1 LNISE
6 SRYNLFKSPILPK
19 WQITNDLH
27 LHTSMSD
34 GNITPKDLI
43 EKISLTN
50 INCIAITDHDTTKGV
65 EESLKFAYK
74 KNITTIPGVEISTS
88 FQGNEIHVIGY
99 FINIKNHYLQT
110 KLKNLRLSR
119 KRSILKTINRL
130 QLLGYKISMEEIKN
144 ISNGTIGRPHIAQ
157 IMKSKGYFNT
167 TTEAFE
173 KILSNKKIININR
186 EKINSIDA
194 IELITQSGGIS
205 VLAHPR
211 SIKNLEKILPMFVN
225 KGLTGIE
232 IYSEKLTQKTLEF
245 LKKLSEKYNLIPTG
259 GSDYHARN
267 EPNEIQPG
275 MNGPPP
281 HTPEKLFT
289 KAFEIHGANIGII
302 PKGF

>member
-1 LNISE
+1 MNISE

-34 GNITPKDLI
+34 ANINPKDLI
-43 EKISLTN
+43 EKISLTD
-50 INCIAITDHDTTKGV
+50 INCIAITDHDTTEGV
-65 EESLKFAYK
+65 EESVKFAYK

-99 FINIKNHYLQT
+99 FINIKNYYLQT
-110 KLKNLRLSR
+110 KLKKLRQSR
-119 KRSILKTINRL
+119 KKSILETINRL

-144 ISNGTIGRPHIAQ
+144 ISNGTVGRPHIAQ
-157 IMKSKGYFNT
+157 IMKSKGYFDT

-173 KILSNKKIININR
+173 KILSNKKIINIKR

-194 IELITQSGGIS
+194 IDLITQSGGIS
-205 VLAHPR
+205 ILAHPR

-225 KGLTGIE
+225 KGLAGIE
-232 IYSEKLTQKTLEF
+232 VYSEKLTRKTLES

-281 HTPEKLFT
+281 HTPKKLFA

>member
-1 LNISE
+1 MNISE

-19 WQITNDLH
+19 WKITNDLH

-34 GNITPKDLI
+34 ANISPKDLI
-43 EKISLTN
+43 DKISLTN
-50 INCIAITDHDTTKGV
+50 INCIAITDHDTTEAV
-65 EESLKFAYK
+65 EECVKFGYK

-88 FQGNEIHVIGY
+88 FQGNEIHILGY
-99 FINIKNHYLQT
+99 FIDIKNSYLQGKLKFLRQSRKKSILETIT
-110 KLKNLRLSR
+110 KLE
-119 KRSILKTINRL
+119 
-130 QLLGYKISMEEIKN
+130 LLGYEISVEEIKN
-144 ISNGTIGRPHIAQ
+144 ISNGTIGRPHIAK
-157 IMKSKGYFNT
+157 IMKSKGYFDT

-173 KILSNKKIININR
+173 KILSNKKIINIKR
-186 EKINSIDA
+186 EKIDSIDA
-194 IELITQSGGIS
+194 IDLITQSGGIS

-211 SIKNLEKILPMFVN
+211 SITNLEKLLPIFVN
-225 KGLTGIE
+225 KGLAGIE
-232 IYSEKLTQKTLEF
+232 VYSEKLTRKTLKS
-245 LKKLSEKYNLIPTG
+245 LKKLSEAHNLIPTG

-289 KAFEIHGANIGII
+289 KAFEIHRSNIGIV

>member
-1 LNISE
+1 MNISE

-34 GNITPKDLI
+34 ANINPKDLI
-43 EKISLTN
+43 EKISLTD
-50 INCIAITDHDTTKGV
+50 INCIAITDHDTTEGV
-65 EESLKFAYK
+65 EESVKFAYK

-99 FINIKNHYLQT
+99 FINIKNYYLQT
-110 KLKNLRLSR
+110 KLKKLRQSR
-119 KRSILKTINRL
+119 KKSILETINRL
-130 QLLGYKISMEEIKN
+130 QLLGYKISMEEINN
-144 ISNGTIGRPHIAQ
+144 ISNGTVGRPHIAQ
-157 IMKSKGYFNT
+157 IMKSKGYFDT

-173 KILSNKKIININR
+173 KILSNKKIINIKR

-194 IELITQSGGIS
+194 IDLITQSGGIS
-205 VLAHPR
+205 ILAHPR

-225 KGLTGIE
+225 KGLAGIE
-232 IYSEKLTQKTLEF
+232 VYSEKLTRKTLES

-281 HTPEKLFT
+281 HTPKKLFA